1 VLRGSGARGLAGLAV
16 KGPLLRPLLEI
27 PRATIERYARARGL
41 EWLDDPSNA
50 SRAFLRNRI
59 RHDLLPALRAA
70 DASIEDELWSVGQRA
85 SRWRAEAEALLDER
99 FTVRHPDRHTLVVA
113 AQELAGYD
121 RDSLCVLW
129 GVLAGRVGLA
139 LDRRGTHR
147 CAAFTMERRR
157 GTIPLSGGWRLEA
170 TRDTVVLR
178 RAGGPAPDATT
189 LPSDGTLAWGG
200 FRFSVADD
208 ATTDSSWS
216 AWLEESDALTV
227 RRWRAGD
234 RLGPSRGQGK
244 RRVARY
250 LTEARV
256 QGGERERWP
265 VVVRGEEV
273 VWIPGVRRSDAATA
287 RSGRP
292 ARHYLCE
299 RAGR

>member
-1 VLRGSGARGLAGLAV
+1 
-16 KGPLLRPLLEI
+16 
-27 PRATIERYARARGL
+27 
-41 EWLDDPSNA
+41 
-50 SRAFLRNRI
+50 
-59 RHDLLPALRAA
+59 
-70 DASIEDELWSVGQRA
+70 
-85 SRWRAEAEALLDER
+85 
-99 FTVRHPDRHTLVVA
+99 
-113 AQELAGYD
+113 
-121 RDSLCVLW
+121 
-129 GVLAGRVGLA
+129 
-139 LDRRGTHR
+139 
-147 CAAFTMERRR
+147 
-157 GTIPLSGGWRLEA
+157 LEA

-250 LTEARV
+250 LAEARV